1 MDLLA
6 DILGPWLGNK
16 TTCHSSKGMH
26 SPDGKVA
33 MENQLAGVLEPD
45 TVKVHIG

>member
-16 TTCHSSKGMH
+16 TTC
-26 SPDGKVA
+26 PDGKVA
-33 MENQLAGVLEPD
+33 MEDQVAGELEPD